1 MFKIPTS
8 RTKIVATMGPSTS
21 PKATLK
27 KMIESGIDVCRLNF
41 SHGSHEDHRHS
52 ITTIRELNKELEA
65 NVAILADLQGPK
77 LRVGEIKNGQTILE
91 KGQTICFVT
100 YPCESDNNKF
110 YISYQ
115 AFAKDVKK
123 GDAILVDDGK
133 IKLEV
138 IDTNKSDMVTAKI
151 INGGVLSSR
160 KGVNLPDTAISMP
173 SLTPKDKADAAFALE
188 NDVDWLALSFVR
200 SVNDI
205 IELKKLIRKQKKNA
219 RIVAKIEKPEALKEI
234 DEIIDASNA
243 IMVARGDLG
252 VETPFDRVPL
262 IQKEIVNKCINLSK
276 PVIIATQMMENM
288 ISNLYPTR
296 AEANDV
302 ANAVIDGA
310 DALMLSGET
319 SVGQY
324 PIETVSNMQKII
336 SYTESKGFHF
346 NRQHPPKEFNRT
358 FLPDSICY
366 NACNMSEQADA
377 KAIIVFTHSGYT
389 AFRIASQRPRANVFA
404 FTKNKALLTKLSLLW
419 SVRAFYFEKED
430 NIDEAIN
437 YSIAFLKARGL
448 VADDDVLVHV
458 GSTPIYKRG
467 QTNMIKISYV

>member
-1 MFKIPTS
+1 MI
-8 RTKIVATMGPSTS
+8 ATMGPSTS
-21 PKATLK
+21 PKATLR
-27 KMIESGIDVCRLNF
+27 KMIEAGIDVCRLNF
-41 SHGSHEDHRHS
+41 SHGSYDDHQQS
-52 ITTIRELNKELEA
+52 ITAIRELNKELDT

-77 LRVGEIKNGQTILE
+77 LRVGEIRNGQATLENGKTI
-91 KGQTICFVT
+91 KFVT
-100 YPCESDNNKF
+100 YSCESDNNQL
-110 YISYQ
+110 YISYP

-138 IDTNKSDMVTAKI
+138 LDTNKKDTVTAKI

-160 KGVNLPDTAISMP
+160 KGVNLPDTAISLP
-173 SLTPKDKADAAFALE
+173 SLTPKDKEDAAFALSH
-188 NDVDWLALSFVR
+188 DVDWLALSFVR
-200 SVNDI
+200 SVTDI
-205 IELKKLIRKQKKNA
+205 IELKKLIRKEKKNA

-288 ISNLYPTR
+288 INNLYPTR

-319 SVGQY
+319 SVGCH
-324 PIETVSNMQKII
+324 PVETVTNMQKII

-366 NACNMSEQADA
+366 NACNMSEQAEA

-419 SVRAFYFEKED
+419 SVRVFYFEKED
-430 NIDEAIN
+430 TIDEAVK
-437 YSIAFLKARGL
+437 YSISFLKARGL

-467 QTNMIKISYV
+467 NTNMIKISYV